1 LHTIIG
7 VGNSLLD
14 VFYEWIEW
22 RVEMLTHQE
31 VVHRNTV
38 VYMELKADQEK
49 DAFQKWLENKG
60 VLLVNKIFDIKD
72 YQRNTLLR

>member
-1 LHTIIG
+1 
-7 VGNSLLD
+7 
-14 VFYEWIEW
+14 
-22 RVEMLTHQE
+22 MLTHQE